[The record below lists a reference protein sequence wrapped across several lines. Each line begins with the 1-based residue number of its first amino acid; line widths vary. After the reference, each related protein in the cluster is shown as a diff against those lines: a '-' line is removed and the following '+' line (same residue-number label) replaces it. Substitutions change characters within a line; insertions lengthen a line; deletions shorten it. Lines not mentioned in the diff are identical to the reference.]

1 MIFTAGFLIF
11 QLDYFKK
18 HMPMNLYKQKI
29 ISNIQ
34 TRLQDQVVF
43 ALIFGSLAN
52 NRFRNDSDID
62 LAVYH
67 RNSCLSMRDKLNF
80 KQQFSELASHELDI
94 VFLNDCDLIIAM
106 QVMANGEL
114 IINSDPGFFLNY
126 KAMIISRYL
135 DFKKSRKIIE
145 DHMLNGRLYA

>member
-1 MIFTAGFLIF
+1 MT
-11 QLDYFKK
+11 
-18 HMPMNLYKQKI
+18 
-29 ISNIQ
+29 
-34 TRLQDQVVF
+34 DQVVF
-43 ALIFGSLAN
+43 ALVFGSLLN
-52 NRFRNDSDID
+52 ERFQNDSDID

-67 RNSCLSMRDKLNF
+67 RKARPGIGEKMNF
-80 KQQFSELASHELDI
+80 YQQFYELSSHELDI

-126 KAMIISRYL
+126 KAMTISRYL
-135 DFKKSRKIIE
+135 DFKMSRKIIE